1 MLTKIYM
8 VNKDNKL
15 NINNFRYERKFI
27 LDNNLINNLR
37 SLESYLQIELKEQF
51 EERRINSIYYDT
63 HNFILSRQTQDGI
76 SERKKVRIR
85 YYGLLNQIN
94 NPKLEVKSKLGMMGS
109 KDIYDINKEN
119 LISNYFSIH
128 NLELRKNQ
136 NNLNYILFKR
146 LYPKLLITYKRQ
158 YFLSL
163 CKRYRF
169 TLDNNIM
176 FKIFD
181 FQNLSLNFES
191 QLYYFYPRKILE
203 IKYSKEDDLNASYF
217 TRTLPIRLTSV
228 SKYLIAIKTL
238 GLI

>member
-8 VNKDNKL
+8 LNKDNKL
-15 NINNFRYERKFI
+15 NTNNIRYERKFI
-27 LDNNLINNLR
+27 FDNYLINNLR
-37 SLESYLQIELKEQF
+37 SLESYLQIDLYEHF

-94 NPKLEVKSKLGMMGS
+94 NPKLEVKSKLGMMGR
-109 KDIYDINKEN
+109 KDIYNINKEN
-119 LISNYFSIH
+119 FISNNLSIH
-128 NLELRKNQ
+128 NLELEKNQ
-136 NNLNYILFKR
+136 NNLNYILLKKV
-146 LYPKLLITYKRQ
+146 YPKLLISYKRQ

-191 QLYYFYPRKILE
+191 QLYYFFPKRILE
-203 IKYSKEDDLNASYF
+203 IKYSKEDDLHASYF
-217 TRTLPIRLTSV
+217 SKMLPIRLTSV